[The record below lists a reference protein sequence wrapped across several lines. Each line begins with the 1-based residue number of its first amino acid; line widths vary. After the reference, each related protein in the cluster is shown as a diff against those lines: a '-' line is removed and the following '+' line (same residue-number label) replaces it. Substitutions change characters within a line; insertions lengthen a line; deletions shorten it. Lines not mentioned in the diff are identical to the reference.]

1 MKDNPIFSVII
12 PTYNREK
19 ILPRA
24 IESILTQTF
33 DDFELIIVD
42 DGSIDKTEE
51 LIRNYKDE
59 RIKYIYKENGGQNS
73 ALNRGLKEARGC
85 YVAFCDSDD
94 AWLPLKLEKT
104 YEKYMEDEEVSVVYC
119 WTGVNR
125 NGQVELARND
135 YLEGNIY
142 KEVLTQGY
150 LTSPTFL
157 SCKKSCF
164 ETIGEFDLKVINCQD
179 DDLCFNLCKYF
190 KVALIK
196 EILGVYYSDVNDRKS
211 SMKRTAADSYLFLWE
226 KHKDEVLEVC
236 GKEVM
241 ADRYFKASLK
251 YLSIED
257 FKKAKKVYQL
267 AISNSNIKL
276 LNKIQWWV
284 LYMKS
289 LFRKE
294 P

>member
-1 MKDNPIFSVII
+1 MRDKPIFSVII

-19 ILPRA
+19 ILSRA
-24 IESILTQTF
+24 IDSILTQTF

-42 DGSIDKTEE
+42 DGSTDQTKE
-51 LIRNYKDE
+51 LVRRYKDE
-59 RIKYIYKENGGQNS
+59 RVKYIYKENGGQNS

-104 YEKYMEDEEVSVVYC
+104 YEKYMEDEEVGVVYC

-125 NGQVELARND
+125 SGQIELARND

-164 ETIGEFDLKVINCQD
+164 DIIGEFDLKVINCQD
-179 DDLCFNLCKYF
+179 DDFCFNLCRYF

-196 EILGVYYSDVNDRKS
+196 EILGVYYSDVDDRKS
-211 SMKRTAADSYLFLWE
+211 SMKKTAADSYLFLWE
-226 KHKDEVLEVC
+226 KHKNEVLRVC
-236 GKEVM
+236 GKQVM
-241 ADRYFKASLK
+241 ADRYFKASMK
-251 YLSIED
+251 YLMIKD
-257 FKKAKKVYQL
+257 LKKAKEIYRL
-267 AISNSNIKL
+267 AIKNNHVKL
-276 LNKIQWWV
+276 LNKIKWWG
-284 LYMKS
+284 LYIKS
-289 LFRKE
+289 LI
-294 P
+294 